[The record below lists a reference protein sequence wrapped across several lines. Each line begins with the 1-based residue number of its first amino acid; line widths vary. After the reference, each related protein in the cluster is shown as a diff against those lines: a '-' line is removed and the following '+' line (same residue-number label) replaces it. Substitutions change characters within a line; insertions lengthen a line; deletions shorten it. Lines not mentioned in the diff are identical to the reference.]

1 MAMSDMLV
9 TSIHDCSRAAE
20 VCGFVAGGV
29 SPETLNGSESI
40 RPSVTDEKNKSP
52 YVASRALR
60 EAV

>member
-1 MAMSDMLV
+1 MA
-9 TSIHDCSRAAE
+9 
-20 VCGFVAGGV
+20 CGFGTGGV

-60 EAV
+60 EAVPLGSFSCLGCAQDQK